1 MLKRTTFLI
10 SALLLLILANVLMMS
25 YASPVLSATG
35 EGFANYVMGFENHEK
50 KKEGFANCKNGFENH
65 EKKKEGFQNLSP
77 AGAKDH
83 YEPIGAFDGI
93 RLQTGN
99 NVSSWRYTAP
109 NEKLQG
115 NFPKF
120 EVGPDS
126 LFMFRDNQA
135 KPECCGASFSSDM
148 GCLCTTPEQRA
159 YINNRG
165 SNRAPGG
172 NPDF

>member
-10 SALLLLILANVLMMS
+10 SALLLLILANILMMS

-35 EGFANYVMGFENHEK
+35 EGFANYVMSNNAQ
-50 KKEGFANCKNGFENH
+50 KEGFE
-65 EKKKEGFQNLSP
+65 NLSP
-77 AGAKDH
+77 AGAKDA

-99 NVSSWRYTAP
+99 NVSSWRYTKP
-109 NEKLQG
+109 NEPLQG

-120 EVGPDS
+120 EVGPDN
-126 LFMFRDNQA
+126 LFIFRDNQA

-148 GCLCTTPEQRA
+148 GCICTTPEQRN
-159 YINNRG
+159 YLNMR
-165 SNRAPGG
+165 GG
-172 NPDF
+172 NRTPPDSGV